1 MSVQAIRSRVT
12 DGGVEL
18 SLLEWCPT
26 DARPVDPPVLLH
38 HGLASSAG
46 FWSLVGRRLAAGEPD
61 GPPRRVVAIDARGH
75 GESERPGDGYDFA
88 TVTADLRRAVRS
100 VGWGRDPDSRPVLV
114 GHSWGGNVVL
124 EFAGR
129 YPDLAAGVV
138 LVDGGFLDL
147 QSAMGWEQTE
157 AELAPPVLPPMRWD
171 DFAQR
176 AAGWWGGASD
186 EALEAVRHNF
196 DELPDGTIR
205 SRLDRGHHM
214 KILRALWEQRPAE
227 WAARVRCPVL
237 MLPARRESEPG
248 SREQRFVEAKGRQI
262 AGIEAALSRSGVRAE
277 VRWFDDTVHDI
288 PLQRPDE
295 LAAAIQAF
303 IGTL

>member
-1 MSVQAIRSRVT
+1 MSVQATRSSVT
-12 DGGVEL
+12 DGGVAL
-18 SLLEWCPT
+18 SLLEWCST
-26 DARPVDPPVLLH
+26 DARPVDPPILLH

-46 FWSLVGRRLAAGEPD
+46 FWSLVGRRLAAGD
-61 GPPRRVVAIDARGH
+61 LAGPPRRVVAVDARGH

-88 TVTADLRRAVRS
+88 TVTADLHRAIRS
-100 VGWGRDPDSRPVLV
+100 LGWGERPASRPVLV

-129 YPDLAAGVV
+129 YPDLAAGLV

-147 QSAMGWEQTE
+147 QSAMGWEQTA
-157 AELAPPVLPPMRWD
+157 AELAPPVLPPMRWS
-171 DFAQR
+171 DFAEH

-237 MLPARRESEPG
+237 MLPARRDAEPG
-248 SREQRFVEAKGRQI
+248 SREHRFLEAKGRHV
-262 AGIEAALSRSGVRAE
+262 AAIESALAASRTKSA

-288 PLQRPDE
+288 PLQRPGE

-303 IGTL
+303 AASL